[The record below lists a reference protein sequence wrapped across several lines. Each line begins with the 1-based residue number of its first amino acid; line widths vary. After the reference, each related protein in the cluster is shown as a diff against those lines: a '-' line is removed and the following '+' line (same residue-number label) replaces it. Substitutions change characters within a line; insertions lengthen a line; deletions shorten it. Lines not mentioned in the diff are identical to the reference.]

1 MATRSSRDV
10 IIRYLQ
16 DAIAAERNF
25 ESQLRTFA
33 KIGDQPDVKRL
44 FEQHA
49 EETKHQHERLTGRL
63 SALGET
69 PSTIKSFMAHLF
81 GMAPAA
87 AEIGHEAHEKVV
99 QNLVIVYSVENS
111 EVAMYEALSVV
122 AAAAGDVETERL
134 ARDIQAEERATVE
147 KVWNALPQCA
157 RESFYKQTGGK
168 TAGGG
173 GAA

>member
-1 MATRSSRDV
+1 MTTESSRDV

-16 DAIAAERNF
+16 NAIAAERSF
-25 ESQLRTFA
+25 ESQLRSFA

-49 EETKHQHERLTGRL
+49 EETKRQYERLTARL
-63 SALGET
+63 SALGEK
-69 PSTIKSFMAHLF
+69 PSTMKSFLAHLF

-87 AEIGHEAHEKVV
+87 AEFGHEAHEKVV
-99 QNLVIVYSVENS
+99 QNLVIAYSVENS

-134 ARDIQAEERATVE
+134 ARDIQSEERATAE
-147 KVWNALPQCA
+147 KVWSALPECA
-157 RESFYKQTGGK
+157 RESFYKQTHGRIV
-168 TAGGG
+168 GGG
-173 GAA
+173 GAV